1 MENQMQIFQSEEFGS
16 LEILMIGD
24 KPHFPASICAAIL
37 GYSNPRKAIIDH
49 CRCVTKRDVPHPQSP
64 GKTIEVNFIT
74 EGDLYRLIIRSKLP
88 AAERFERWVF
98 DTVLPSIRRHGAYIN
113 ENTLLEMLTN
123 SDFGRSLLLTL
134 QGERERNT
142 ALQDIIIDYAPKAR
156 YYDIIL
162 QSKNAVPVSLI
173 AKDYGMSATA
183 FNKFLYGLGIQ
194 YRIGRTWVL
203 YQQYAGKGY
212 TQSQTH
218 LINNGLQSVMY
229 TCWTQRGRLFLY
241 DVLKCYGIVPMIEK
255 NNGAE

>member
-1 MENQMQIFQSEEFGS
+1 MDSQMQIFQSEEFGS

-64 GKTIEVNFIT
+64 GKIIEVNFIP

-98 DTVLPSIRRHGAYIN
+98 DTVLPSIRRHGAYIT

-123 SDFGRSLLLTL
+123 AEYSRDLLLSL
-134 QGERERNT
+134 QEERTRNT
-142 ALQDIIIDYAPKAR
+142 ALQGLVIDYAPKAR

-162 QSKNAVPVSLI
+162 QSNNAVPVSLI
-173 AKDYGMSATA
+173 AKDYGMSAVS
-183 FNKFLYGLGIQ
+183 FNKLLYGLEIQ
-194 YRIGRTWVL
+194 YRVGRTWVL
-203 YQQYAGKGY
+203 YQQYADKGY

-218 LINNGLQSVMY
+218 PINNGQQSVMY

-241 DVLKCYGIVPMIEK
+241 DTLKYYGIVPTIEK
-255 NNGAE
+255 GRA